1 MIIYAPFES
10 PNRVDSK
17 YVVLK
22 NVCID
27 FLAKICEKPIHIR
40 TIYKSGFILIYYT
53 FILTCFLA
61 LLLPS
66 VKILFDLC

>member
-1 MIIYAPFES
+1 LTKSGHFTKKKSKNFFKPIMIIYAPFES

-27 FLAKICEKPIHIR
+27 FLAKIFEKPIHIR
-40 TIYKSGFILIYYT
+40 TIYKSGFH
-53 FILTCFLA
+53 A
-61 LLLPS
+61 LNS
-66 VKILFDLC
+66 

>member
-10 PNRVDSK
+10 PNRADSK

-40 TIYKSGFILIYYT
+40 TIYKSGFR
-53 FILTCFLA
+53 A
-61 LLLPS
+61 LNS
-66 VKILFDLC
+66 